1 MAPATICAVVSRAPS
16 PGPTTKNLLFPGTA
30 FFGILLVGV
39 VPRQWSVLMAST
51 DLDALARVSRLIAVK
66 SPSGS
71 LRCGV
76 PVFLIF
82 SLAFAGAAVCHA
94 QSQPTQN
101 QAQTQDQVQAQND
114 TRVAE
119 AARQERARKQNQ
131 QKKSRHIYT
140 ADDLKRDQIL
150 TREDRAQLEARKYQ
164 LAAPPSTKQKAQDA
178 PVDGAAVAQDG
189 SAAPSPSVN
198 PETAPLGDVARRLRR
213 QKQSQQL
220 QRSAEFHLPFADA
233 LVLASPQPP
242 AQPLLPPVTVDPPTV
257 VQPAPRVVAP
267 LRPFVKRSP
276 FERPPVLTP
285 PAVASPRELAPVPPE
300 PRALPVPRPAPVAPP
315 SSKLIPG
322 KLMLV
327 TVRPGDSLWKFAAAC
342 LGDGHRW
349 QELLAFNPGLPNPNL
364 LEVGSQI
371 VVPASVAPPR
381 APTKYTVG
389 PGDTLWTIAQR
400 QLHRSSCWS
409 CIARA
414 NPELRDANLLHEG
427 QVLLIPASCQP

>member
-1 MAPATICAVVSRAPS
+1 M
-16 PGPTTKNLLFPGTA
+16 LY
-30 FFGILLVGV
+30 
-39 VPRQWSVLMAST
+39 
-51 DLDALARVSRLIAVK
+51 
-66 SPSGS
+66 
-71 LRCGV
+71 
-76 PVFLIF
+76 

-94 QSQPTQN
+94 QSQPTQNQAQN

-164 LAAPPSTKQKAQDA
+164 LAAPPSTKQKPPDA
-178 PVDGAAVAQDG
+178 PVD
-189 SAAPSPSVN
+189 
-198 PETAPLGDVARRLRR
+198 
-213 QKQSQQL
+213 
-220 QRSAEFHLPFADA
+220 
-233 LVLASPQPP
+233 
-242 AQPLLPPVTVDPPTV
+242 
-257 VQPAPRVVAP
+257 
-267 LRPFVKRSP
+267 
-276 FERPPVLTP
+276 RPPVLAPP

-371 VVPASVAPPR
+371 VVPAPVAP
-381 APTKYTVG
+381 
-389 PGDTLWTIAQR
+389 L
-400 QLHRSSCWS
+400 
-409 CIARA
+409 
-414 NPELRDANLLHEG
+414 
-427 QVLLIPASCQP
+427 